1 MSQPRT
7 FEISNLGPLD
17 QLRSGRLVRRSIQLL
32 GGLTLFGVAIALM
45 VRGAIGLAPWDVL
58 HSGLTHWLPLTIG
71 QLIVAVSFV
80 VLVLWIPLGE
90 RPGVG
95 TLANALVIGLV
106 TDATLVVLPPVDD
119 LLGRAALMVTGV
131 ALNGLSSAI
140 YIGAQL
146 GRGPRDGLM
155 TGLARRTGWS
165 LRLVRTGL
173 EVAVLAAGLALGG
186 VAGIGTVVFALAI
199 GPLTQFF
206 LPFVAVRVEDTG
218 LPPIVRPG
226 RDDRPGQ
233 VAEAAATE

>member
-218 LPPIVRPG
+218 LPPIVRQG